1 MNMALV
7 NCPECEVQVS
17 DTALKCIG
25 CGFQIRKPKRGF
37 FGKLFKWTFI
47 LFNVLMAFWLFSYF
61 GSIGE
66 IVSTSESEAA
76 QAGATIGATIATSMI
91 MGFWVFGDIIL
102 GLLVLFT
109 KPK

>member
-1 MNMALV
+1 MALV

-25 CGFQIRKPKRGF
+25 CGFQIRKPKRSF
-37 FGKLFKWTFI
+37 FGNLFKWTFI
-47 LFNVLMAFWLFSYF
+47 LFNALMAFWLFSYF
-61 GSIGE
+61 ASMGE
-66 IVSTSESEAA
+66 IVSVSESEAA
-76 QAGATIGATIATSMI
+76 QAGAAIGATLGTSMI

-109 KPK
+109 KPKS